1 MFSHSQNVD
10 DNITIKDNYLL
21 RTQMRRKVI
30 LKFQMIELK
39 VITADMK
46 T

>member
-1 MFSHSQNVD
+1 MFSHLQNVD